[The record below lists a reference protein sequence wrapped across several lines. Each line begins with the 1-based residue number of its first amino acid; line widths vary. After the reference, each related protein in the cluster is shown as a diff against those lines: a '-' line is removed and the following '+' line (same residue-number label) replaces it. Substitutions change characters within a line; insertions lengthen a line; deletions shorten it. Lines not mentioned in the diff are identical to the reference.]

1 MKSIRGALLDVACRP
16 TTQCPRTK
24 ELNPRDAGPEPI
36 PLSPGDAAST
46 IMLACCPS
54 DDEVCED
61 DSEHDGEGLH
71 LQVKQAT
78 ESSMFVESRLVA
90 LI

>member
-1 MKSIRGALLDVACRP
+1 MWLAGRLLSVQGPRSSIPEMLALD
-16 TTQCPRTK
+16 QS
-24 ELNPRDAGPEPI
+24 
-36 PLSPGDAAST
+36 LSVLEMLLLR

-61 DSEHDGEGLH
+61 DSEHDGEGLY